1 MIKATIVTILSLLGL
16 VISSEMAG
24 APGGFLFIVALFFY
38 AKLDG
43 IHMELKKQ
51 NQPIE
56 DRSR

>member
-1 MIKATIVTILSLLGL
+1 MIKAILITILSLLGL

-51 NQPIE
+51 NEPIE
-56 DRSR
+56 ERSR

>member
-1 MIKATIVTILSLLGL
+1 MIKATIVTIVSLLGI

-38 AKLDG
+38 SKLDG

-51 NQPIE
+51 NEPRQ
-56 DRSR
+56 

>member
-1 MIKATIVTILSLLGL
+1 MIKATIVTIVSLLGI

-38 AKLDG
+38 SKLDG
-43 IHMELKKQ
+43 IHDELKKQ

-56 DRSR
+56 DRGR

>member
-1 MIKATIVTILSLLGL
+1 MIKATIVTILSLLGI

-24 APGGFLFIVALFFY
+24 ALGGFLFIVALFFY
-38 AKLDG
+38 SKLDG
-43 IHMELKKQ
+43 IHDELKKQ

>member
-1 MIKATIVTILSLLGL
+1 MIKAILITILSLLGI

-43 IHMELKKQ
+43 IHDELKKQ

-56 DRSR
+56 ERGR